1 MALSVYST
9 SIPIFIHHLKSLQTI
24 LRKGED
30 HAINHKIDPSVLLNS
45 RLFPDMF
52 ALTRQVQIAS
62 DTAKGGG
69 ARLAGVELP
78 KFEDTETSFTELY
91 ARIAKTI
98 DFLRGIKAEQL
109 EGAETRKIQFKV
121 GSREVSLSGADY
133 ISYWVLPNLLFHT
146 TTAYNILRHNGIEIG
161 KKDFLGEI

>member
-9 SIPIFIHHLKSLQTI
+9 SIPIFIHHLKSLETI

-30 HAINHKIDPSVLLNS
+30 HAISRKIDPSVLLNS

-52 ALTRQVQIAS
+52 PLTRQVQIAS

-69 ARLAGVELP
+69 ARLAGLELP
-78 KFEDTETSFTELY
+78 KFDDSETSFAELY

-98 DFLRGIKAEQL
+98 EFLRGIKAAQL

-121 GSREVSLSGADY
+121 GSREVSFNGADY
-133 ISYWVLPNLLFHT
+133 ISSWVIPNLLFHT

>member
-109 EGAETRKIQFKV
+109 EGAETRKIQFKDRKT
-121 GSREVSLSGADY
+121 GRFLSSQQTANLITRSIWNKGIWEKEILELLIQA
-133 ISYWVLPNLLFHT
+133 INQNLLKST
-146 TTAYNILRHNGIEIG
+146 
-161 KKDFLGEI
+161 KM